1 MIKIGQEF
9 LDSFVSYGLVCFH
22 DRGSKIDA
30 KKQATFIT
38 IYASQGLLSSVE
50 LKNSLISSVL
60 FYAFL

>member
-1 MIKIGQEF
+1 MGW
-9 LDSFVSYGLVCFH
+9 FVFP

-50 LKNSLISSVL
+50 FKNSLISSVL